1 MFLMYVFEDLFQSHG
16 HLSIQKG
23 TLYFEFF
30 SLIFYRKKFMGTG
43 RFLFSLSSGSLVP
56 FLCI

>member
-1 MFLMYVFEDLFQSHG
+1 MYVFEDLFQSHG